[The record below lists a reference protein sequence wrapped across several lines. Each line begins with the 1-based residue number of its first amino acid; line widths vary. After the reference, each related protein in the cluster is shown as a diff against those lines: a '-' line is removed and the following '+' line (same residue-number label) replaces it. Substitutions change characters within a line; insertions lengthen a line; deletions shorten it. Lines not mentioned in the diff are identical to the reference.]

1 MAVMDGGNA
10 RVIGNA
16 EGSND
21 AFHVA
26 FADDGE
32 GWLVNPPND
41 KL

>member
-1 MAVMDGGNA
+1 MVAM
-10 RVIGNA
+10 RVIE
-16 EGSND
+16 EGVRTTPSM
-21 AFHVA
+21 VA